1 MKKNLLVFTILILI
15 FGIYF
20 FLQLKASQE
29 ISSPEKV
36 GDLSE
41 IILENTEFKTFNHKR
56 FLFKHPD
63 WQKIEIDTLL
73 LWPREISEKQ
83 ELLLYLSNSDGV
95 KILVTKREV
104 EAKYIEKPYPLIFR
118 EMFTKEQQI
127 LEEKGEV
134 TEWDLITEKFFENG
148 VLIESK
154 VVVFGTTNA
163 SIQKSIIVTEDNSRF
178 IYSVGVSAQE
188 EVFEYYRPLVKSIL
202 DSIRYY

>member
-1 MKKNLLVFTILILI
+1 MKKISLVFTILILI

-20 FLQLKASQE
+20 FLQFRSSQE

-41 IILENTEFKTFNHKR
+41 IILKNAEFKTFRHKR

-63 WQKIEIDTLL
+63 WQEIEIDTLL
-73 LWPREISEKQ
+73 LWPREISERQ
-83 ELLLYLSNSDGV
+83 ELLLYLSNPDGV
-95 KILVTKREV
+95 KVLVTKREV
-104 EAKYIEKPYPLIFR
+104 ETKYIEKPYPLIFR
-118 EMFTKEQQI
+118 EIFTEEQQI

-178 IYSVGVSAQE
+178 IYSVGISAQE

>member
-20 FLQLKASQE
+20 FLQFKASQK

-104 EAKYIEKPYPLIFR
+104 ETEYIEKPYPLIFR
-118 EMFTKEQQI
+118 EMFTEEQQI
-127 LEEKGEV
+127 LEERGEV

-188 EVFEYYRPLVKSIL
+188 EVFGYYRPLVKSIL

>member
-1 MKKNLLVFTILILI
+1 MKKILLVFTILILI

-20 FLQLKASQE
+20 FLQLKAPQE

-41 IILENTEFKTFNHKR
+41 IILENTEFKTFRYKR

-63 WQKIEIDTLL
+63 WQEIEIDTLL

-83 ELLLYLSNSDGV
+83 ELLLYLSNPDGV

-104 EAKYIEKPYPLIFR
+104 ETKYIEKPYPLIFR
-118 EMFTKEQQI
+118 EVFTEEQQI

-134 TEWDLITEKFFENG
+134 TGWDLITEKFFENG

-154 VVVFGTTNA
+154 VVVFGTINV

-178 IYSVGVSAQE
+178 IYSVGISAQE
-188 EVFEYYRPLVKSIL
+188 EIFEYYRPLVKSIL

>member
-1 MKKNLLVFTILILI
+1 MKKILLVFTILILI

-20 FLQLKASQE
+20 FLQFKAPQE
-29 ISSPEKV
+29 TYSPEKV

-41 IILENTEFKTFNHKR
+41 IILENTEFKTFRYKR

-63 WQKIEIDTLL
+63 WQEIEIDTLL

-83 ELLLYLSNSDGV
+83 ELLLYLTNPDGV
-95 KILVTKREV
+95 KVLVTKREV
-104 EAKYIEKPYPLIFR
+104 ETEYIEKPYPLIFR
-118 EMFTKEQQI
+118 EMFTEEQQI
-127 LEEKGEV
+127 LEERGEV

-178 IYSVGVSAQE
+178 IYSVGISAQE
-188 EVFEYYRPLVKSIL
+188 EIFEYYRPLVKSIL

>member
-1 MKKNLLVFTILILI
+1 MKKNLLLFTILILI

-20 FLQLKASQE
+20 FLQFRASQE
-29 ISSPEKV
+29 TYLHEIV

-41 IILENTEFKTFNHKR
+41 IILENTEFKTFRHKR

-63 WQKIEIDTLL
+63 WQEIEIDTLL

-83 ELLLYLSNSDGV
+83 ELLLYLSNPDGV
-95 KILVTKREV
+95 KVLATKREV
-104 EAKYIEKPYPLIFR
+104 EIKYIEKPYPLIFR
-118 EMFTKEQQI
+118 EMFTEEQQI
-127 LEEKGEV
+127 LKEKGEV

-154 VVVFGTTNA
+154 VVVFGATNA

-178 IYSVGVSAQE
+178 IYSVGISAKE
-188 EVFEYYRPLVKSIL
+188 EIFEYYRPLVKSIL

>member
-1 MKKNLLVFTILILI
+1 MKKILLVFTILILI

-20 FLQLKASQE
+20 FLQFKAPQE
-29 ISSPEKV
+29 ISSPEKA

-41 IILENTEFKTFNHKR
+41 IILENTEFKTFRYKR

-63 WQKIEIDTLL
+63 WQEIEIDTLL
-73 LWPREISEKQ
+73 LWPREISERQ
-83 ELLLYLSNSDGV
+83 ELLLYLTNPDGV
-95 KILVTKREV
+95 KVLATKREV
-104 EAKYIEKPYPLIFR
+104 KTEYIKKPYPLIFR
-118 EMFTKEQQI
+118 EVFTEEQQI

-154 VVVFGTTNA
+154 VVVFGATNA

-178 IYSVGVSAQE
+178 IYSVGISAQE
-188 EVFEYYRPLVKSIL
+188 EIFKYYRPLVKSIL